1 MNGRQIVNPPHQDSW
16 SKAPYAMALTINT
29 NIPSPTAQRH
39 LALSGTVLS
48 TTMQRLSSGL
58 RVNSAKDDAAGLA
71 ISERMNTQVRGMAVA
86 RRNAND
92 GISLAQTAEG
102 AMQKLTDILQRSR
115 ELAVQAINGTNSTS
129 DRQALDSERAQL
141 LQEFSRIVSTSSFN
155 GQKLID
161 GSFMAQSFQVGANAG
176 EVIGMNL
183 PSLQTPDLGAA
194 LWAGS
199 SDRRFSRGNNGFPA
213 GDLVLRGTA
222 VPVAQNE
229 SVTSIAK
236 KVNSAALEP
245 KIYAEVGGTSA
256 WVMFGTPATWPV
268 DVTLKLAN
276 GDASKVQTVTFAWNP
291 NDPSAVQNTI
301 QAINAVSAQTGIRA
315 ADVNRYGYVQLVNDT
330 EEIRLLNDSAPSV
343 NMAVAEWNQ
352 QNDAF
357 SGWIDASGSGGS
369 GTFGGP
375 NDVLVNGAL
384 TLISEDEFR
393 VNGGY
398 YDQDDN
404 QVGPFPGTADSRR
417 IGRLSDAKLT
427 TAAEASR
434 ALIIYDAA
442 IKQVS
447 RARADVGAMQ
457 SRFESVVSNLGIAE
471 ENTAAARGR
480 IVDADYAVETANL
493 SRAQIL
499 QQAGTAMLA
508 QANQIPHSVLQL
520 LKS

>member
-1 MNGRQIVNPPHQDSW
+1 MNGRQLVNPPHQDSW
-16 SKAPYAMALTINT
+16 SKVPYAMALTINT
-29 NIPSPTAQRH
+29 NIPSLTAQRH

-115 ELAVQAINGTNSTS
+115 ELAVQAVNWTNSAS
-129 DRQALDSERAQL
+129 DRQALDSEREQL
-141 LQEFSRIVSTSSFN
+141 LQEFSRIVSTSNFN

-161 GSFMAQSFQVGANAG
+161 GSFLAQTFQVGANAG

-183 PSLQTPDLGAA
+183 PSLQAPDLAA
-194 LWAGS
+194 AIWTGS
-199 SDRRFSRGNNGFPA
+199 SERIFSRGDNGLPA

-222 VPVAQNE
+222 VPVAQSE
-229 SVTSIAK
+229 SATSIAK
-236 KVNSAALEP
+236 KVNSTALEP
-245 KIYAEVGGTSA
+245 KIYAEVGGTSS

-276 GDASKVQTVTFAWNP
+276 GDATKVQAVAFTWNP
-291 NDPSAVQNTI
+291 NDPAATQNAI
-301 QAINAVSAQTGIRA
+301 GAINTVSGQTGVRA
-315 ADVNRYGYVQLVNDT
+315 TGINQQGMVQLVNET

-343 NMAVAEWNQ
+343 NMFVNDWNGSAYSAFANAVGA
-352 QNDAF
+352 
-357 SGWIDASGSGGS
+357 GGN
-369 GTFGGP
+369 GAFGGP
-375 NDVLVNGAL
+375 NDVLVNGTL
-384 TLISEDEFR
+384 SLISEDEFS

-404 QVGPFPGTADSRR
+404 QVGPFPGAEDSRH
-417 IGRLSDAKLT
+417 IARLSDAKLT
-427 TAAEASR
+427 TPALASR
-434 ALIIYDAA
+434 ALVIYDAA
-442 IKQVS
+442 IKQVN
-447 RARADVGAMQ
+447 RARADAGAMQ
-457 SRFESVVSNLGIAE
+457 SRFESVVTNLGIAE
-471 ENTAAARGR
+471 ENTAVARGR

-493 SRAQIL
+493 SRTQIL
-499 QQAGTAMLA
+499 QQAGAAMMA
-508 QANQIPHSVLQL
+508 QANQMPQSVLQL
-520 LKS
+520 LKT